1 MVLIR
6 LFFERSVTLPSAPRV
21 CKTAFLMLSPWF
33 LSGCASRG
41 APSFALF
48 GAFFPA
54 WMLCALIGIGT
65 AVAARGLFIAAGL
78 ASVLPFQLSVCASLG
93 ILAAALSWL
102 IWFAP

>member
-1 MVLIR
+1 M
-6 LFFERSVTLPSAPRV
+6 TLVSSPRV
-21 CKTAFLMLSPWF
+21 CKTVFLMQSPWLF
-33 LSGCASRG
+33 SGCASRG

-65 AVAARGLFIAAGL
+65 AVAARGVFVAAGL
-78 ASVLPFQLSVCASLG
+78 ASVLPFQLGVCTSLG
-93 ILAAALSWL
+93 VLAATLSWL